1 MDQLLNVD
9 LQEQA
14 PSAEETPSG
23 NAIITVY
30 EIVVNNSDIGGAGVD
45 KLYFHDGTKT
55 PTESYADIQMYSPNT
70 ELLWGSTTASDYTLK
85 TYTAFPF
92 EFTGYERRT
101 TGSLPRPS
109 ITFANINRTFSI
121 YLENYDGL
129 LGAKVIRR
137 KTLAKYLLE
146 SPPVEFPKEIYYI
159 ERKTLENQLQVQF
172 ELASNFDVQGITL
185 PTRRVIA
192 TRCPWKYK
200 DATIGGCDWEA
211 NSKHDITTNVGKAYL
226 DENIRKC

>member
-9 LQEQA
+9 LQEQS

-55 PTESYADIQMYSPNT
+55 PSESYADIQMYSPNT
-70 ELLWGSTTASDYTLK
+70 ELLWGSTDADDYTLK

-109 ITFANINRTFSI
+109 ITFANINRTFTSPELQYFKRNFYYNRWEVFCSI
-121 YLENYDGL
+121 
-129 LGAKVIRR
+129 K
-137 KTLAKYLLE
+137 
-146 SPPVEFPKEIYYI
+146 
-159 ERKTLENQLQVQF
+159 
-172 ELASNFDVQGITL
+172 
-185 PTRRVIA
+185 A
-192 TRCPWKYK
+192 T
-200 DATIGGCDWEA
+200 
-211 NSKHDITTNVGKAYL
+211 
-226 DENIRKC
+226 